1 MFGIPR
7 KSENLNRLNTNRK
20 NKTMVKPYDDS
31 KIAEQN
37 AELELKFKD
46 ERDKWQ
52 EWVAELLEMVK
63 YTNQLTDCMV
73 KGLSYRQQI
82 VEKVAYYR
90 QIMYKKKSQ
99 LDVLRVNRY
108 RKYTIE
114 GDIKYNSSEKN
125 DAVSADL
132 TSINYQLNLIQ
143 NQIDYLNDTN
153 QTLTSLQYAIKNK
166 ITIVTEQLM

>member
-1 MFGIPR
+1 
-7 KSENLNRLNTNRK
+7 
-20 NKTMVKPYDDS
+20 
-31 KIAEQN
+31 
-37 AELELKFKD
+37 
-46 ERDKWQ
+46 
-52 EWVAELLEMVK
+52 
-63 YTNQLTDCMV
+63 MV

-125 DAVSADL
+125 DAVNADL